1 MFGSA
6 QKHAFLSQ
14 TCCLYWAFLAHLSV
28 KSSWVK
34 TALRWHYFLEIPPN
48 KQWNVPR
55 MNFENLP
62 KFTLTFLGSFLT
74 HFCWRL
80 LEDLLL
86 EISSISIDVKILS
99 VSSLISFQSLK
110 FMELTLRLKCRFW
123 KMSMGQFKGRLC
135 ASKMI
140 FCHFLIMLF
149 YFPSVKKK
157 ISGTLAGC
165 HLSLPEQNHPVS
177 VLKSA
182 QNCSS
187 ASGSPWFPKGPYCE
201 QELNFGT
208 WKSWSRVHQLPSSLL
223 D

>member
-1 MFGSA
+1 MLFFLRPTLSLLS
-6 QKHAFLSQ
+6 FLSTSFCEEQ
-14 TCCLYWAFLAHLSV
+14 LS
-28 KSSWVK
+28 KNCSQM
-34 TALRWHYFLEIPPN
+34 TLFFRNPPN

-62 KFTLTFLGSFLT
+62 KFTSTFLGSFLT

-86 EISSISIDVKILS
+86 QISSISIDVKILS

-182 QNCSS
+182 QNRSS